1 MYASF
6 RAQQRTS
13 FRANR
18 ETSFRAQRGI
28 SLFFVFFFIAN
39 ITFAQTDPLTKKVT
53 SLVAYKEP
61 IENVLTSI
69 TQQTSVRFSYNS
81 QIIDPKTKVS
91 VNAQNKTVKEILT
104 IILPPYISYKKVGEH
119 IVFVEKGEK
128 EKGEKENTL
137 NPYFQKAPLVGE
149 KEKGKKEKITFS
161 NNGNLQESCLD
172 SVSLTKNDEMKALF
186 TELLIATAMAVT
198 PALAQDTL
206 EVKSEELRVKSY
218 ELQVISDELQ
228 VTSDELQVIEN
239 LITSVEEKDSIVVD
253 NVPAPLV
260 VKPFLFTFFYPLG
273 TGWVKSPCNNY
284 HVSLS
289 ILGGVTGQTI
299 GIDLGGLF
307 NINTSAAK
315 GVQFAGLFNVTGS
328 RCSDV
333 QSRNA
338 QFAGVFNIT
347 KKGKSAQFGGVF
359 NIGDTAW
366 VQASGLFNIANSAW
380 MQFSGFFNIGKTA
393 YLQAGGIF
401 NRAEKSACQIA
412 GILNITKKGKFQMGL
427 INVRDTADGVSLGLI
442 NIVKKGGV
450 LEAGIEAGEFVH
462 TALTFRSGVKR
473 LYSIISVGYNYTEK
487 FWSVGAGLGTSFK
500 LIGNL
505 GLNLELSHSQLYLYL
520 SDTQSL
526 SPQRWNTFCQFKPL
540 LNYRFAKHFK
550 IYVGP
555 SFNLLIQNGDWVQAV
570 IPAYEK
576 PIKVPYSTYSHTS
589 YNTILDMWIGV
600 TGGIKF

>member
-1 MYASF
+1 MNKKIKSLSSISF
-6 RAQQRTS
+6 RAQQRIS
-13 FRANR
+13 F
-18 ETSFRAQRGI
+18 I
-28 SLFFVFFFIAN
+28 LVFYLIAN
-39 ITFAQTDPLTKKVT
+39 FAFAQTDPLTKKVT
-53 SLVAYKEP
+53 SVIAHKEP
-61 IENVLTSI
+61 IESVLSSI
-69 TQQTSVRFSYNS
+69 TKQTNVRFSYNS
-81 QIIDPKTKVS
+81 QLIDPKTKVS

-119 IVFVEKGEK
+119 IVFIAEEQKSRK
-128 EKGEKENTL
+128 AEKENSS
-137 NPYFQKAPLVGE
+137 
-149 KEKGKKEKITFS
+149 S
-161 NNGNLQESCLD
+161 NNGNLPESCLD
-172 SVSLTKNDEMKALF
+172 SVSLTKNDEMKTLF
-186 TELLIATAMAVT
+186 AELLIAATMAVA
-198 PALAQDTL
+198 PVLAQDTL
-206 EVKSEELRVKSY
+206 KAT
-218 ELQVISDELQ
+218 SDKLQ
-228 VTSDELQVIEN
+228 VTSDELQVIED
-239 LITSVEEKDSIVVD
+239 LITSVEEKDSIVAE
-253 NVPAPLV
+253 NTPAPLV
-260 VKPFLFTFFYPLG
+260 LKPFLFTFIYPLG

-284 HVSLS
+284 HASLS

-307 NINTSAAK
+307 NINTFAAT
-315 GVQFAGLFNVTGS
+315 GVQFAGLFNLTGS

-338 QFAGVFNIT
+338 QFSGVFNIT
-347 KKGKSAQFGGVF
+347 QKGKSAQFGGVF

-366 VQASGLFNIANSAW
+366 VQASGVFNIAKFSWA
-380 MQFSGFFNIGKTA
+380 QFAGIYNGGCNA
-393 YLQAGGIF
+393 LLQAAGIANVACNTAF
-401 NRAEKSACQIA
+401 QAAGIVNVAEKSACQIA
-412 GILNITKKGKFQMGL
+412 GIVNITKKGKFQMGM

-487 FWSVGAGLGTSFK
+487 FWSVGAGLGTSFR

-526 SPQRWNTFCQFKPL
+526 SPQRWNSFCQFKPL

-550 IYVGP
+550 IYAGP
-555 SFNLLIQNGDWVQAV
+555 SFNLLIQNSDWVQAV
-570 IPAYEK
+570 IPSYEK
-576 PIKVPYSTYSHTS
+576 PIKVPYSTYNRTD

>member
-1 MYASF
+1 MLLHFKSNIY
-6 RAQQRTS
+6 RHK
-13 FRANR
+13 
-18 ETSFRAQRGI
+18 SFRAQRGI
-28 SLFFVFFFIAN
+28 SFFIALFIFVAN
-39 ITFAQTDPLTKKVT
+39 FAFAQTDPLTKKVT
-53 SLVAYKEP
+53 SVIAYKEP
-61 IENVLTSI
+61 IENVLSSI
-69 TQQTSVRFSYNS
+69 TKQTNVRFSYNS
-81 QIIDPKTKVS
+81 QLIDPKTKVS
-91 VNAQNKTVKEILT
+91 VSAQNKTVKEILT

-119 IVFVEKGEK
+119 IVF
-128 EKGEKENTL
+128 
-137 NPYFQKAPLVGE
+137 FQK
-149 KEKGKKEKITFS
+149 TS
-161 NNGNLQESCLD
+161 YNNGNPPESCLD
-172 SVSLTKNDEMKALF
+172 SVSLTKNDEMKTLF
-186 TELLIATAMAVT
+186 AELLIAATMAAT
-198 PALAQDTL
+198 PVLAQD
-206 EVKSEELRVKSY
+206 SF
-218 ELQVISDELQ
+218 QVTSDELQ

-260 VKPFLFTFFYPLG
+260 VKPFQFTFIYPLG

-284 HVSLS
+284 HASLS

-315 GVQFAGLFNVTGS
+315 GVQFAGLFNLTGS

-338 QFAGVFNIT
+338 QFAGVFNFT
-347 KKGKSAQFGGVF
+347 KKGQSAQFGGVF

-462 TALTFRSGVKR
+462 TALTFRSGVQR

-550 IYVGP
+550 IYIGP
-555 SFNLLIQNGDWVQAV
+555 SFNLLIQNSDWVQAV
-570 IPAYEK
+570 FPAYEK
-576 PIKVPYSTYSHTS
+576 PIKVPYSTYSRT
-589 YNTILDMWIGV
+589 YDTTILDMWIGV